1 MILRNINN
9 RFEFVEDNFERIEDD
24 APVPATGAVLVS
36 ANRWLEEHEAL
47 AGRKEPVGVWIEGD
61 GNLEGLGEKC
71 AQLELIALRFPVFKD
86 GRAYSQARLLR
97 ERYGFKGELRA
108 TGNIL
113 RDQLAFMERCGFNA
127 FELDER
133 VGLDQFNEAL
143 AEISVCYQPTG
154 DGRVPVYQLRAAQTP
169 LEQTRAMA

>member
-9 RFEFVEDNFERIEDD
+9 RFGFVEDNFKRIEDD
-24 APVPATGAVLVS
+24 APVPAAGAVLVS
-36 ANRWLEEHEAL
+36 ASRWLEEHDVL
-47 AGRKEPVGVWIEGD
+47 AGREEPVGVWIEGD
-61 GNLEGLGEKC
+61 GDLEGLGENC
-71 AQLELIALRFPVFKD
+71 VQLELIVLRFPVFKD
-86 GRAYSQARLLR
+86 GRADSQARLLR

-113 RDQLAFMERCGFNA
+113 RDQLAFMERCGFDA
-127 FELDER
+127 FELDGR

-154 DGRVPVYQLRAAQTP
+154 DGRVPVYQLRAAQMP
-169 LEQTRAMA
+169 LEQTRATA

>member
-9 RFEFVEDNFERIEDD
+9 RFEFGEDAFERIEDD

-36 ANRWLEEHEAL
+36 AARWLGEHDIL
-47 AGRKEPVGVWIEGD
+47 AKRKEPVGVWIEGD
-61 GNLEGLGEKC
+61 GDLEGLGEKC
-71 AQLELIALRFPVFKD
+71 AQLELIVLRFPVFKD

-133 VGLDQFNEAL
+133 IGLSQFNEAL
-143 AEISVCYQPTG
+143 AEISVYYQPTG
-154 DGRVPVYQLRAAQTP
+154 DGRMPVYQLRTTQASPGQARAA
-169 LEQTRAMA
+169 A

>member
-9 RFEFVEDNFERIEDD
+9 CFEFVEDNFERIEDD
-24 APVPATGAVLVS
+24 APVPATGSVLVS
-36 ANRWLEEHEAL
+36 ANRWLEEYDAL

-61 GNLEGLGEKC
+61 GNLEGLGENC
-71 AQLELIALRFPVFKD
+71 AQLELIALRFPAFKD

-97 ERYGFKGELRA
+97 ERYGFKGQLRA

-113 RDQLAFMERCGFNA
+113 RDQLAFMERCGFDA

-133 VGLDQFNEAL
+133 VDLDRFNEAL
-143 AEISVCYQPTG
+143 VEISVCYQPTG
-154 DGRVPVYQLRAAQTP
+154 DGRVPAYQLRATQMS
-169 LEQTRAMA
+169 LEQTRATA

>member
-1 MILRNINN
+1 MILRNIND
-9 RFEFVEDNFERIEDD
+9 RFEFGEDVFERIEND
-24 APVPATGAVLVS
+24 APVPVTGAVLVS
-36 ANRWLEEHEAL
+36 AARWIEEHNIL
-47 AGRKEPVGVWIEGD
+47 AERKEPIGVWIEGD
-61 GNLEGLGEKC
+61 GDLEGLGEKC
-71 AQLELIALRFPVFKD
+71 AQLELIVLRFPVFKD

-97 ERYGFKGELRA
+97 ERYGFRGELRA

-133 VGLDQFNEAL
+133 INLDQFNEAL

-154 DGRVPVYQLRAAQTP
+154 DGRVPVYQLRTARMSPGQARVAA
-169 LEQTRAMA
+169 